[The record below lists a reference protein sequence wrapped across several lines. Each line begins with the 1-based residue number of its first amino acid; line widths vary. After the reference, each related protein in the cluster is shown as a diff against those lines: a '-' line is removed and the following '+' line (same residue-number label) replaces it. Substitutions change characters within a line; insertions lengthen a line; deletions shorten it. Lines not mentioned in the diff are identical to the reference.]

1 MDANYF
7 ITLSTIAVLFIL
19 HEVYQMRREAK
30 DLLTE
35 IRDAR
40 RDTAMT
46 EQLEIRILLNDL
58 TNNGWNVRAVRR
70 LRRITP
76 LLRQKE
82 KSP

>member
-76 LLRQKE
+76 LLCQKE